1 MGADGS
7 VHLHDCALL
16 SGQRAWLAKDGGR
29 DGCLADVVDKGGLS
43 DRPHLGVRKP
53 ASLASSSE
61 SAAVRRQCACSAGG
75 RGPVRFIKLP
85 SLLKNTVKSWC
96 AYFYGAGLLGGGAL
110 SALSTLTV
118 RHSGCIGGICHG
130 LQLVEHGLQFSTI
143 SRDHLLLFTGGLDDD
158 RHFIAV
164 AGDQRLAAL
173 ELGDTADLSP
183 GEFQDIL
190 DILSLVRLQV
200 QDNLCLRVIENGS
213 SVAAIPPARR
223 NRTGP
228 VWPQQRLR
236 HSRG

>member
-1 MGADGS
+1 MVCIFLWSRIAWWRGIICF
-7 VHLHDCALL
+7 VH
-16 SGQRAWLAKDGGR
+16 
-29 DGCLADVVDKGGLS
+29 
-43 DRPHLGVRKP
+43 
-53 ASLASSSE
+53 
-61 SAAVRRQCACSAGG
+61 
-75 RGPVRFIKLP
+75 
-85 SLLKNTVKSWC
+85 
-96 AYFYGAGLLGGGAL
+96 
-110 SALSTLTV
+110 LTV

-213 SVAAIPPARR
+213 SVSPSSRVWIFPKWLATPLLWPAMP
-223 NRTGP
+223 TLP
-228 VWPQQRLR
+228 SQQDVDLKCPAPLARL
-236 HSRG
+236 SRLSSS